1 MQNIEAIPAE
11 DELIKLLL
19 KRQTELNALL
29 EVTQAI
35 NRNAG
40 TTVLVQMLQVI
51 LKSYLQV
58 GRFRFLIEQGGTY
71 HLISKYGGEI
81 EPLVALNNA
90 CSKLK
95 KAKTAIPLANHEDG
109 LLKNYDYFIP
119 IYHKK
124 QALAFVLIANFNTS
138 GELLYND
145 LSFIQT
151 LVNVIVVALENK
163 KLFKERIKSERFLR
177 EMELAGEVQNMLM
190 PLKTYKDDFVEIAA
204 KYIPHQ
210 TIGGDYF
217 DFKKLNQTEYL
228 MCIADVSGKG
238 ISAALLMS
246 NFQASL
252 FAWSSVE
259 SDLTSIIKK
268 LNKIV
273 LDNTKGEKF
282 ITLFLGK
289 YNTETRKLNYIN
301 AGHNA
306 PILYADGKTTTL
318 KSGTTMIGALDDLP
332 FVNQEELY
340 ISPGSLL
347 INYTDGLL
355 DHENPGLKDWE
366 EEDLIQFVGNNGNK
380 KTDKF
385 NKLLFDYINNDVKGT
400 PIDDV
405 TILTLLFY

>member
-1 MQNIEAIPAE
+1 MQNIEGIPAE
-11 DELIKLLL
+11 DELIRLLL

-40 TTVLVQMLQVI
+40 TTVLIQMLQVI

-58 GRFRFLIEQGGTY
+58 GRFRFLIEQGGAF

-81 EPLVALNNA
+81 ESLTALNNA

-95 KAKTAIPLANHEDG
+95 KSKTALPLANHEDT
-109 LLKNYDYFIP
+109 LLKKYDYFIP

-138 GELLYND
+138 GELLNND

-190 PLKTYKDDFVEIAA
+190 PLKTYKDDYVEIAA

-217 DFKKLNQTEYL
+217 DFKKLNSTEYL

-259 SDLTSIIKK
+259 NDLTTIIKK

-289 YNTETRKLNYIN
+289 YNTENRKLSYIN

-306 PILYADGKTTTL
+306 PILFSEGSTITL

-332 FVNQEELY
+332 FVYQGEIY
-340 ISPGSLL
+340 IPPGSLL
-347 INYTDGLL
+347 VNYTDGLL
-355 DHENPGLKDWE
+355 DHETPGLKDWE
-366 EEDLIQFVGNNGNK
+366 ETDLINFIRLNGTK
-380 KTDKF
+380 KPDKF

-405 TILTLLFY
+405 TLLTLLFY